1 VKRYDEEDEAEDEE
15 EELTST
21 NAATMLKLIDDDES
35 YEGKKRYSNDLMFK
49 SSKQTRDGV
58 EDIVNWIN
66 DWKLDMNKSC

>member
-1 VKRYDEEDEAEDEE
+1 VKRYDAEDEAEDEE

-21 NAATMLKLIDDDES
+21 NAATMLKLSDDDES